1 MENIKDLI
9 GEIITVDGVNKQLR
23 ITGARYVGNTV
34 ELTTEEVEVKEFSF
48 SKAFEY
54 ILLVEGGYSDNKA
67 DGGGKTMYG
76 ITEIVARKY
85 GYKGEM
91 SKMSKSTAEDI
102 YKKKYW
108 SKNNLD
114 KIKDFRIALSI
125 FDWTVNSGTWG
136 TKKAQTAVNKTLGD
150 GVLKVDGI
158 IGNNS
163 IKYINEV
170 DTEKFLAVYHHL
182 QIAFYNSI
190 AANNASQK
198 IFLKGWLN
206 RVDRKEKFIKN
217 L

>member
-1 MENIKDLI
+1 MENKFD
-9 GEIITVDGVNKQLR
+9 
-23 ITGARYVGNTV
+23 
-34 ELTTEEVEVKEFSF
+34 
-48 SKAFEY
+48 KAFQY

-91 SKMSKSTAEDI
+91 SKMSKAIAADI

-108 SKNNLD
+108 DKNQLGRID
-114 KIKDFRIALSI
+114 DFRVALSI

-150 GVLKVDGI
+150 EVLKVDGI

-170 DTEKFLAVYHHL
+170 DPDKFLSVYHFL
-182 QIAFYNSI
+182 QIAFYQSI
-190 AANNASQK
+190 AKGSQK